1 MFVSSQQGEGSPD
14 VVVQARQVA
23 VSHEKGSSSDEW
35 LPSSPSSLGSSTG
48 SHCGFYSF
56 VEDPTSP
63 EAELNTAWMV
73 SPQRQTQL
81 ATLKEERGI
90 KLQTYASSR
99 KPKSL
104 FSESNGDSHYEV
116 GPNNGIEVVR
126 EEEEKQLRQEIIR
139 SQAPKKRPVQKED
152 VSGLDKLDLSGS
164 TNKLME
170 GFSLSYSPV
179 RSRPEPLSPPETGT
193 VDKEQIN
200 FSAVRQQFLMMEQN
214 QQPELFN
221 PLTSSKTHLKMSP
234 QPAPEMFSTEKRETH
249 HMMELSQDT
258 TLLRPLEEDQTDLQ
272 RQVTVSYTEIS
283 LSQQSS
289 VFDNL
294 DCSLEDLSGGYT
306 NNERKLNDNIG
317 QSSTKSTRDNETP
330 IEREIRL
337 IQEREENL
345 RLSRGL
351 KHSENGA
358 EMVEITTKCSH
369 SPLTSV
375 RAKETNQVIQQE
387 IQKENQKREGGILR
401 LYSLDKP
408 QKLEDTQ
415 RGLDEVDEAKRR
427 EEKSHS
433 ESGDA
438 NVFPSPCCPHRH
450 SEETELLISRMSSAP
465 PSFTPRVSKVQETRG
480 FYQDQLSPSSS
491 HFFSP
496 SPVHLQDMTS
506 NTPQSWRES
515 LQSSGLQ
522 SRGQGTADFIEKEIE
537 ETLRREEEL
546 RELRLSREEA
556 NQQSFTPAPL
566 VEQASKMAISQ
577 FYPPAATGTMIWVL

>member
-1 MFVSSQQGEGSPD
+1 M
-14 VVVQARQVA
+14 VVQARQVA
-23 VSHEKGSSSDEW
+23 VSHETGSSSDEW

-90 KLQTYASSR
+90 KLQTYTSSI

-104 FSESNGDSHYEV
+104 FSESNGESHYEV

-139 SQAPKKRPVQKED
+139 SQAPKKRPAQKED
-152 VSGLDKLDLSGS
+152 VSGLDKLDLSRS

-170 GFSLSYSPV
+170 GFSLSYSPIH
-179 RSRPEPLSPPETGT
+179 SRPEPLSPPETGT
-193 VDKEQIN
+193 IDKEQIN

-221 PLTSSKTHLKMSP
+221 PLRSSKTHLKMSP
-234 QPAPEMFSTEKRETH
+234 QPAPDASSTERRDTH
-249 HMMELSQDT
+249 HMMELSQDI
-258 TLLRPLEEDQTDLQ
+258 TLLRPLEEDQTDPQ
-272 RQVTVSYTEIS
+272 RQVTVSYNEDS
-283 LSQQSS
+283 LSRQSS
-289 VFDNL
+289 VFDDL
-294 DCSLEDLSGGYT
+294 DCSLVDLSGGYT
-306 NNERKLNDNIG
+306 NNERKLNDNIRE
-317 QSSTKSTRDNETP
+317 SSTKSTKDHETP

-351 KHSENGA
+351 KHSENG
-358 EMVEITTKCSH
+358 EMVEITTKRLH

-375 RAKETNQVIQQE
+375 RAKETNQVIQRE
-387 IQKENQKREGGILR
+387 IQKDNQKRKGGILR
-401 LYSLDKP
+401 LYSLDMP
-408 QKLEDTQ
+408 QKLEDMQ
-415 RGLDEVDEAKRR
+415 RGLDEVDEANRR
-427 EEKSHS
+427 EERPHS

-465 PSFTPRVSKVQETRG
+465 PSFTPRDSKVQETRG
-480 FYQDQLSPSSS
+480 FNQDQLTPSSS

-506 NTPQSWRES
+506 NPSPSWRES

-522 SRGQGTADFIEKEIE
+522 SRGRGAPDFIEKEIE
-537 ETLRREEEL
+537 ETLRREQEL
-546 RELRLSREEA
+546 RELRISREEA

-577 FYPPAATGTMIWVL
+577 FYPPAATGTVIWVL

>member
-1 MFVSSQQGEGSPD
+1 M
-14 VVVQARQVA
+14 VVQSRQVA
-23 VSHEKGSSSDEW
+23 VSHETGSSSDEW

-99 KPKSL
+99 RPKNL

-116 GPNNGIEVVR
+116 GTNNGIEVVR
-126 EEEEKQLRQEIIR
+126 EEEEKRLRQEIIR
-139 SQAPKKRPVQKED
+139 SQAPKKRPAQKED
-152 VSGLDKLDLSGS
+152 VSGLDKLDLSRS
-164 TNKLME
+164 TNKLVE

-179 RSRPEPLSPPETGT
+179 HSRPEPLSPPETGT
-193 VDKEQIN
+193 IDKEQIN

-214 QQPELFN
+214 QQPELFS
-221 PLTSSKTHLKMSP
+221 PLRSSKTHLKMSP
-234 QPAPEMFSTEKRETH
+234 LPASDVSSTERQETH
-249 HMMELSQDT
+249 HMMELSQET

-272 RQVTVSYTEIS
+272 RQVTVSYTEDS
-283 LSQQSS
+283 LSRQSS
-289 VFDNL
+289 MFDDL
-294 DCSLEDLSGGYT
+294 DCSLEDLSSAYT
-306 NNERKLNDNIG
+306 NNERKLNDNIEE
-317 QSSTKSTRDNETP
+317 SSTKSTRDHETP

-351 KHSENGA
+351 KHNENG
-358 EMVEITTKCSH
+358 EMVEITTKRLH

-375 RAKETNQVIQQE
+375 RAKETNQVIQRE
-387 IQKENQKREGGILR
+387 IQKENQKKKGGILR
-401 LYSLDKP
+401 LYSLDTP

-427 EEKSHS
+427 EERPHS

-465 PSFTPRVSKVQETRG
+465 PSFTPKDSKVQETRG
-480 FYQDQLSPSSS
+480 FNQDQLTPSSS
-491 HFFSP
+491 HFFSL
-496 SPVHLQDMTS
+496 SPVHVQDMSS
-506 NTPQSWRES
+506 NTPPSWRES

-522 SRGQGTADFIEKEIE
+522 SRGGGAPDFIEKEIE
-537 ETLRREEEL
+537 ETLRREQEL
-546 RELRLSREEA
+546 RELRISREEA

>member
-1 MFVSSQQGEGSPD
+1 M
-14 VVVQARQVA
+14 VVQARQVA
-23 VSHEKGSSSDEW
+23 VSHETGSSSDEW

-126 EEEEKQLRQEIIR
+126 EEEEKRLRQEIIR
-139 SQAPKKRPVQKED
+139 SQAPKKRPAQKED
-152 VSGLDKLDLSGS
+152 VSGLNKLDLSRS

-179 RSRPEPLSPPETGT
+179 RSRPEPLSSPETGT

-221 PLTSSKTHLKMSP
+221 PLRSSKTHLKTSP
-234 QPAPEMFSTEKRETH
+234 QPAPDVSSTEKQETH

-258 TLLRPLEEDQTDLQ
+258 TLLRPLEDQTDLQ
-272 RQVTVSYTEIS
+272 RQVTVSYTEDS
-283 LSQQSS
+283 LSRQSS
-289 VFDNL
+289 VFDDL
-294 DCSLEDLSGGYT
+294 DCSLEDPSGGYT
-306 NNERKLNDNIG
+306 NNERKLNDDIG
-317 QSSTKSTRDNETP
+317 QSSTKSTRDHETP

-358 EMVEITTKCSH
+358 EMVEITTKRLH

-375 RAKETNQVIQQE
+375 TAKETNQVIQQE

-401 LYSLDKP
+401 LYSLDMP

-415 RGLDEVDEAKRR
+415 RGLDQVDEAKRR
-427 EEKSHS
+427 EERPHS

-450 SEETELLISRMSSAP
+450 SEETELLISQMSSAP
-465 PSFTPRVSKVQETRG
+465 PSFTPRDSKVQETRG
-480 FYQDQLSPSSS
+480 FYQDQLTPSSS

-496 SPVHLQDMTS
+496 SPVQLQDMTS
-506 NTPQSWRES
+506 DTPQSWRES

-522 SRGQGTADFIEKEIE
+522 SRGRGAPDFIEKEIE
-537 ETLRREEEL
+537 ETLRREQEL
-546 RELRLSREEA
+546 RELRISREQA

>member
-1 MFVSSQQGEGSPD
+1 M
-14 VVVQARQVA
+14 VVQARQVA
-23 VSHEKGSSSDEW
+23 VSHETGSSSDEW

-73 SPQRQTQL
+73 SPQRQMQL

-90 KLQTYASSR
+90 KVQTYASSR

-139 SQAPKKRPVQKED
+139 SQAPKKRPAQKDD
-152 VSGLDKLDLSGS
+152 VSGLGKLDLSRS
-164 TNKLME
+164 TNKLLE

-179 RSRPEPLSPPETGT
+179 HSRPEPLCPPGIGT
-193 VDKEQIN
+193 IDEEQIN

-221 PLTSSKTHLKMSP
+221 PLWSSKTHLKMSP
-234 QPAPEMFSTEKRETH
+234 KPAPNVSSTERQETP

-258 TLLRPLEEDQTDLQ
+258 TFLRALDEDQTDLQ
-272 RQVTVSYTEIS
+272 KQVTVSYTEDS
-283 LSQQSS
+283 LSWQSS
-289 VFDNL
+289 VFDDL
-294 DCSLEDLSGGYT
+294 DCSLEDLSGGDT
-306 NNERKLNDNIG
+306 STERKLNHNIG
-317 QSSTKSTRDNETP
+317 ESSTKSTRDHETP

-351 KHSENGA
+351 KHSENGK
-358 EMVEITTKCSH
+358 MVEITTKRLH
-369 SPLTSV
+369 SPL
-375 RAKETNQVIQQE
+375 TNQVIQRE
-387 IQKENQKREGGILR
+387 MQKENQKRKGGILR
-401 LYSLDKP
+401 LYSLDTP
-408 QKLEDTQ
+408 QKLGDTQ

-427 EEKSHS
+427 EERPHS

-450 SEETELLISRMSSAP
+450 SEETELLITQMSSAP
-465 PSFTPRVSKVQETRG
+465 PSFTSRDSKVQETRD
-480 FYQDQLSPSSS
+480 FNQDQLTPSSS

-506 NTPQSWRES
+506 NTPPSWRES

-522 SRGQGTADFIEKEIE
+522 SRGRGAPDFIEKEIE
-537 ETLRREEEL
+537 ETLRREQEL
-546 RELRLSREEA
+546 RELRISREEA

-566 VEQASKMAISQ
+566 VEQAGKMAISQ